1 VKGATM
7 KDKSHPLMDWR
18 PPCQVFV
25 FPLNRRVE
33 KIRRT
38 AELLAERH
46 GKSAEVYWKQVVS
59 GIASQMQRA
68 GVPADVIEFEIQ
80 QFSEAV
86 QFELVRATAWADGD
100 DAA

>member
-1 VKGATM
+1 VK
-7 KDKSHPLMDWR
+7 SELPLLNWR
-18 PPCQVFV
+18 PCCQVV
-25 FPLNRRVE
+25 PFPLERRVG

-38 AELLAERH
+38 AEVLGERH
-46 GKSAEVYWKQVVS
+46 GKGADHYWKQVVS

-68 GVPADVIEFEIQ
+68 GVPADVIAFEIH

-86 QFELVRATAWADGD
+86 QLELVQATAWADGD